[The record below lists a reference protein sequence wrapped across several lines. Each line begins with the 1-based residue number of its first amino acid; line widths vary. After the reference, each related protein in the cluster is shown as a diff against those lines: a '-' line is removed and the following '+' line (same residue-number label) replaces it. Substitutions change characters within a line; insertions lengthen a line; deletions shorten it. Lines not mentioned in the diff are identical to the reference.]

1 MEAAVSWT
9 FSAVR
14 PGCSP
19 HVGMMAIV
27 LNLLARDRQ
36 TTSSFT
42 PRKLVGQIAPLLGVL
57 WLNSSSDEPFSLGFA
72 QSLTA
77 HNGEGEKSVESAEI
91 PPWNDTRESRDP
103 KVACD
108 AGLRIAWQ
116 NRILR

>member
-14 PGCSP
+14 LGCSP